1 MLPVKIPK
9 AKKFIFFGLLEGL
22 RLSLIIVQFFV
33 TECQGIHQWCNKA
46 LYAFIGGTNAPTEKE
61 NLCCER
67 FLHDSKLKISI
78 KYYIPKPYFKFLFTN
93 FICHK
98 FLFHYWK

>member
-9 AKKFIFFGLLEGL
+9 TKKFIFFRLLEGL

-33 TECQGIHQWCNKA
+33 TACQGIHKWRNKA
-46 LYAFIGGTNAPTEKE
+46 LYPFIGGTNAPTEKE
-61 NLCCER
+61 NLCR
-67 FLHDSKLKISI
+67 KQRLLHEDKLKISI

-98 FLFHYWK
+98 FLFHY

>member
-33 TECQGIHQWCNKA
+33 TECQGIH
-46 LYAFIGGTNAPTEKE
+46 
-61 NLCCER
+61 
-67 FLHDSKLKISI
+67 
-78 KYYIPKPYFKFLFTN
+78 
-93 FICHK
+93 
-98 FLFHYWK
+98 